1 MRSAECRMQN
11 AECKLVWIV
20 LRDHHPEANNVRQG
34 STELASIS
42 QRDPACLAP
51 VRSPLHG

>member
-11 AECKLVWIV
+11 ASWFV

-42 QRDPACLAP
+42 QRDPAGPSLS
-51 VRSPLHG
+51 RSGT